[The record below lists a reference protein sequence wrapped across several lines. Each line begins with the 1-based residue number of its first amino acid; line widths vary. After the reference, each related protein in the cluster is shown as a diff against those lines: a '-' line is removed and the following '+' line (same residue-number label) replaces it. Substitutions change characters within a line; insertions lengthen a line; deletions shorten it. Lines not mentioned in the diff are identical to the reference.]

1 MRDTCCL
8 SDKVVWRILIF
19 TSSNEFKPRSGFSK
33 TSSSYKSFLSS
44 GQLQNKLWSTR
55 WKLWWFNDNSSI
67 WKWIKVV
74 FWHGITDSEMTQ
86 WYLSNGSFFPMHVD
100 HVLKASCW
108 SWVKFKYWTKEW
120 TQVQIVDCRQQIA
133 RLRQFNDY
141 VFSFA
146 NFLNFWRFECLLTEN
161 SICTNVCPFPRLKKD
176 VW

>member
-1 MRDTCCL
+1 M
-8 SDKVVWRILIF
+8 IF

-33 TSSSYKSFLSS
+33 TTSSYKNFLSRV
-44 GQLQNKLWSTR
+44 QLQNKLWCTC
-55 WKLWWFNDNSSI
+55 WKLLWFNDNSSI

-74 FWHGITDSEMTQ
+74 FGTGSLIPRWLNDIFQTDH
-86 WYLSNGSFFPMHVD
+86 FFPMHVD

-141 VFSFA
+141 IFSFA
-146 NFLNFWRFECLLTEN
+146 NFLNLKLFECLLAEN
-161 SICTNVCPFPRLKKD
+161 
-176 VW
+176 